1 MRDASGRAEGMGGP
15 GPSPNALLIGLI
27 FCGVG
32 FGIGAGALAG
42 SGAAFVFLM
51 SGWVLGLCLH
61 EYGHARAALS
71 WGLPPTGAL
80 SLDPLRAPNPVATML
95 LPALFTVMGGVGFPG
110 GAGLPGRVG
119 GPPEAGL
126 SRGRQSAVAAAGPA
140 MSVLFLVV
148 LALLY
153 ALASPGAET
162 LRAVLAVSV
171 LFQGTALVLGLMPIP
186 GLDGYGI
193 VRPWLS
199 GPPAS
204 PPSPPW
210 AFADRMARHSGLV
223 LLGLFLVSA
232 AFTRPLFRASL
243 LLTDLLGIDLAD
255 VIAGFRLVRLW

>member
-1 MRDASGRAEGMGGP
+1 MRDAAGRVEGMGDP
-15 GPSPNALLIGLI
+15 GLSPNALLVGLI

-32 FGIGAGALAG
+32 FGIGAGALVG

-61 EYGHARAALS
+61 EYGHARAALL
-71 WGLPPTGAL
+71 WGLPRTGAL
-80 SLDPLRAPNPVATML
+80 TLDPLRAPNPVATML
-95 LPALFTVMGGVGFPG
+95 LPALFTIMGGVGFPG
-110 GAGLPGRVG
+110 GVGMPDGAGGSSKTP
-119 GPPEAGL
+119 L

-153 ALASPGAET
+153 TLTSPGAAT

-204 PPSPPW
+204 PPAAPW
-210 AFADRMARHSGLV
+210 SVADRMARHSGLV

-243 LLTDLLGIDLAD
+243 LLTDLFGIDLAD